1 MKNKNSKKSLI
12 RKWPELLTKT
22 NAQINGQNEAL
33 VVTIEKYF
41 FASSRGQRLLN
52 GFFFFVLSLT
62 RSATSPSFDVR
73 LHGSSSIPIASFVE
87 RSLFIKTL
95 CHRKYLNRR
104 IVYSCGHQGTFNPA
118 VITKKEVHMVHG
130 DINMNDETSHTTSSA
145 KKKSL
150 KISDYFSKQN
160 WKTFFIW
167 SVNSA

>member
-1 MKNKNSKKSLI
+1 MKNKNSKNSLI

-87 RSLFIKTL
+87 RSLFIKTFCIESTQTAEL
-95 CHRKYLNRR
+95 CIVLVIKEHSIRR
-104 IVYSCGHQGTFNPA
+104 LLR
-118 VITKKEVHMVHG
+118 TKKC
-130 DINMNDETSHTTSSA
+130 TWYTAT
-145 KKKSL
+145 
-150 KISDYFSKQN
+150 
-160 WKTFFIW
+160 
-167 SVNSA
+167 